1 MADAL
6 RTASQVSR
14 RAPQAGNDAPHL
26 DGWLSGMGQRL
37 RERIA
42 ALHDTPARMAL
53 RITNMAPVRR
63 HLSRRY
69 QKALASHHQS
79 LPLTHPIDREI
90 VKGLRRDG
98 VFVTDIASLA
108 CENSQEVLQ
117 LATTLA
123 ESFAPEAR
131 RQVAAGKDFV
141 IVPPDELLRRPEIFR
156 WGLQSRLMAIAEAY
170 IGLPI
175 GYDGVS
181 LNYTVADGREVSTR
195 RWHRDW
201 EDRRMLKVAVYLN
214 DVDEDGGPFQ
224 MIKCREAVQDDATGF
239 TYEVSTDQD
248 LAVRLGDDFHERI
261 HSCTGKAGTV
271 VFTDTAGYYHRG
283 KPAVTRDRKALFYSY
298 FARTP
303 RHPFFCERSGL
314 SRRDLRMML
323 PGLNSAQRAAVEWRK
338 TVPLYASFI
347 PPARL

>member
-1 MADAL
+1 MTDAL
-6 RTASQVSR
+6 RTAPQSSAAPRSADTGSQPDGG
-14 RAPQAGNDAPHL
+14 APGIGQSLRDSI
-26 DGWLSGMGQRL
+26 SGL
-37 RERIA
+37 R
-42 ALHDTPARMAL
+42 DTPARMAL
-53 RITNMAPVRR
+53 RITNMAPVRQ

-69 QKALASHHQS
+69 QKAVASHHQS
-79 LPLTHPIDREI
+79 LPLTHPLDREI
-90 VKGLRRDG
+90 VSGLRRDG

-108 CENSQEVLQ
+108 CDNSEEVLQ

-123 ESFAPEAR
+123 NAFAPEAR
-131 RQVAAGKDFV
+131 RQAMGGKDFV
-141 IVPPDELLRRPEIFR
+141 ILPPNDLLRRPEIFR

-170 IGLPI
+170 IELPI

-214 DVDEDGGPFQ
+214 DVDENGGPFQ
-224 MIKCREAVQDDATGF
+224 MIKCREAVQTDQTGF
-239 TYEVSTDQD
+239 TYDVSTDRD
-248 LAVRLGDDFHERI
+248 LAARLGENFHERI

-271 VFTDTAGYYHRG
+271 VFTDTAGFYHRG
-283 KPAVTRDRKALFYSY
+283 KPAVAQDRKALFYSY

-314 SRRDLRMML
+314 SRRDLRTML
-323 PGLNSAQRAAVEWRK
+323 PGLTKAQRAAVEWRK
-338 TVPLYASFI
+338 TVPLYARFI